1 MEIVSIKNSR
11 RAHVIPA
18 KSRLEAVRQAPCGI
32 RHADVAATLPP
43 GVELAHDGLVVPQ
56 AG

>member
-11 RAHVIPA
+11 LAHVIPTNP
-18 KSRLEAVRQAPCGI
+18 RLEAVRQAPCGI
-32 RHADVAATLPP
+32 RHADVVATLPP
-43 GVELAHDGLVVPQ
+43 GVELAHDGLVVPL